1 MATPLADIDGVGAAT
16 LRVFHA
22 AGFTHVRDLMN
33 PTGQES
39 RKGLWPLLERDVLAR
54 RIQETIDALKASRDE
69 PARTHEYW
77 RHMASRCNTV
87 IRRLRHSEALPF
99 APDCLCCP
107 ITMDWFLDPVVTKY
121 GESYERDAIERHV
134 RDHGTDPLSRRP
146 LSLED
151 LFPNRAMREAVQYHQ
166 RHFLR
171 FAVPLRPL

>member
-1 MATPLADIDGVGAAT
+1 MAAPWQEDDVYTVTMATPLADIDGVGAAT

-33 PTGQES
+33 PNGQE
-39 RKGLWPLLERDVLAR
+39 R

-99 APDCLCCP
+99 APDCFCCP

-121 GESYERDAIERHV
+121 GDSYERDAIERHV